1 MKSATGSGGQALVE
15 QVLAA
20 RARGG
25 VGAVEGSFW
34 GPNERFWKLNNSLL
48 RLGEGADPELYR
60 HFPIA
65 AVAALEGHFKLS
77 VAAIV
82 NSGRDYAERGLRL
95 AKERFKNSLELIPEV
110 HDRSITM
117 GELVAHWLPFSHLS
131 HYESTFDALLDLDF
145 KSTSARA
152 LDPLYVREGTGISDP
167 IISDVNALWRCVT
180 EAFEMRHILAH
191 EAASSYE
198 ISFEMARTVVESC
211 STLCNAT
218 EAVIW
223 GTAWSQLPLTQSEM
237 NAAEK
242 CQVDGARRRLAAVMR
257 SARTDLLGTEQYDWL
272 RRNHF
277 AWRSVTRD
285 LIEWGAS
292 KAVGHSMFPLL
303 VYSGRKVALVRRAE
317 EIQNWMHHMRP

>member
-1 MKSATGSGGQALVE
+1 MRSTNGGGGQVSVE
-15 QVLAA
+15 QVLAV

-25 VGAVEGSFW
+25 VGAAEGSFW

-48 RLGEGADPELYR
+48 RLGDGADPELYR

-82 NSGRDYAERGLRL
+82 NSGREYAERGLRL
-95 AKERFKNSLELIPEV
+95 AKDRFRNSVELIPEI

-131 HYESTFDALLDLDF
+131 HYESTFDTLLDLDF
-145 KSTSARA
+145 KSALASAV
-152 LDPLYVREGTGISDP
+152 DPLYARGGIGISDP
-167 IISDVNALWRCVT
+167 IVSDVKILWQHVA

-198 ISFEMARTVVESC
+198 VIFEKARTVVESC
-211 STLCNAT
+211 SILCNAT

-223 GTAWSQLPLTQSEM
+223 STAWSEVPLMQSEM
-237 NAAEK
+237 NAFEK
-242 CQVDGARRRLAAVMR
+242 RHVEQARQRLAAVMR
-257 SARTDLLGTEQYDWL
+257 SARSGLLGTEQYAWL
-272 RRNHF
+272 RSNHF

-285 LIEWGAS
+285 LIDWGTS
-292 KAVGHSMFPLL
+292 KVAGHSLFPLL
-303 VYSGRKVALVRRAE
+303 VYSGRKTALVRRAE
-317 EIQNWMHHMRP
+317 EIEGWMHHM